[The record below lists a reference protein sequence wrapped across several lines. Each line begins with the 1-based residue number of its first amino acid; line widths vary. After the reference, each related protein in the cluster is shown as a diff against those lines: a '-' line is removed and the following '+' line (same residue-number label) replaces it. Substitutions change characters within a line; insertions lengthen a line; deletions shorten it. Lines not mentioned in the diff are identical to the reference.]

1 MLPPWRF
8 LASRW
13 PWAALMFALTSA
25 LIAVLLVALIVP
37 TLLLLPLWGILL
49 AVVDRRRLRLLGG
62 QRVPSGHVQVPR
74 AERRNWLNIR
84 LTEPATWRET
94 LSLLANLLLGA
105 VSLGVLFFEGLFLA
119 LIIVALPLMVSRGEI
134 DINLFSDARVVLGP
148 DDWWRPVLVGLAALP
163 IAAYVNGLLA
173 ALHGRC
179 IRWLIAPR
187 TAEID
192 ERVAGLT
199 RSRAAIVDAHEH
211 ERRRI
216 ERDLHDGVQQELV
229 AIAAR
234 LGLLELELAGGD
246 RAASEAA
253 LAAAQ
258 TQTERALQA
267 LRETVR
273 GIHPALLSDRGLAAA
288 LEDLSG
294 RSAMPLLIEDRGF
307 PRLSPAAEAA
317 AYFFV
322 AEAVTNAAKHTAA
335 SRLEVV
341 LGADERNATVL
352 ARDRGHGGVDLA
364 RGSGL
369 RGLSE
374 RADAL
379 GGRLTV
385 DSPAG
390 GPTVLLLELPMQ
402 RAGADPRVAMA
413 GEEHRADSAR

>member
-13 PWAALMFALTSA
+13 PWAALLFALSSA

-105 VSLGVLFFEGLFLA
+105 VSLTVLFFEGLFLA
-119 LIIVALPLMVSRGEI
+119 VLIVIPGMVSRREV
-134 DINLFSDARVVLGP
+134 DINVFGDLRVVLGP
-148 DDWWRPVLVGLAALP
+148 DDWWQTVLAGLVTLPV
-163 IAAYVNGLLA
+163 AAYVNALLA

-246 RAASEAA
+246 RAASETA

-273 GIHPALLSDRGLAAA
+273 GIHPAVLSDRGLAAA
-288 LEDLSG
+288 LEDLAG

-335 SRLEVV
+335 SHLEVV
-341 LGADERNATVL
+341 LGADERSATVL

-402 RAGADPRVAMA
+402 RAGADPQVATT
-413 GEEHRADSAR
+413 GEEHRAHSAR

>member
-8 LASRW
+8 VASRW
-13 PWAALMFALTSA
+13 PWAALLFVLTSA
-25 LIAVLLVALIVP
+25 LISALLLVLIVP

-62 QRVPSGHVQVPR
+62 PRVRSGHVQVPR

-105 VSLGVLFFEGLFLA
+105 VSLTVLFFEGLFVA
-119 LIIVALPLMVSRGEI
+119 IIIVIPVMASRGEI
-134 DINLFSDARVVLGP
+134 DINLFSDVRVVLGP
-148 DDWWRPVLVGLAALP
+148 DDWWRSGLVGLAALP
-163 IAAYVNGLLA
+163 IAAYVNALLA
-173 ALHGRC
+173 ALHGGC

-192 ERVAGLT
+192 ERVVGLT
-199 RSRAAIVDAHEH
+199 RSRAAIVDAHDH

-246 RAASEAA
+246 REASAAA

-273 GIHPALLSDRGLAAA
+273 GIHPAVLSDRGLAAA

-335 SRLEVV
+335 SHLEIV

-390 GPTVLLLELPMQ
+390 GPTVLLLELPRQ
-402 RAGADPRVAMA
+402 LEGADPQITTT
-413 GEEHRADSAR
+413 GEGHRADSAR